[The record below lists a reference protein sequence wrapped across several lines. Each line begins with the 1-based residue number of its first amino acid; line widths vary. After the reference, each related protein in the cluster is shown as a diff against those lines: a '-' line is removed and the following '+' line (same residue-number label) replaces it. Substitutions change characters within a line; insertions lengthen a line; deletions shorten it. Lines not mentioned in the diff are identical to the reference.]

1 MLSFYTDPQMLRPI
15 TSATPK
21 LFCCPDEGGTR
32 LSTLYLKKRSKATP
46 ASPASAGAT
55 TIAVNQTQEF
65 LADGGTATIA
75 GQVAAITY
83 TGITSDALTGVSGL
97 TVNVSAGA
105 SVSPNLTYTVTGNI
119 LVGVTGSDALGV
131 SSQIAV
137 CLKTSIQ
144 SAYGFRGTPVIRSE
158 EHTSEL
164 QSLRHLVC

>member
-32 LSTLYLKKRSKATP
+32 LSTLYLGNGYKAIL

-55 TIAVNQTQEF
+55 TIVVNQTQEF
-65 LADGGTATIA
+65 LAAGGTATIA

-83 TGITSDALTGVSGL
+83 
-97 TVNVSAGA
+97 
-105 SVSPNLTYTVTGNI
+105 
-119 LVGVTGSDALGV
+119 
-131 SSQIAV
+131 
-137 CLKTSIQ
+137 
-144 SAYGFRGTPVIRSE
+144 RSE

-164 QSLRHLVC
+164 QSLRHLVCRLLLEKKEC